1 MPCNPFSPDFL
12 DCLAQESASNIKKTV
27 AKAIIDG
34 ALLVLSSS
42 RISVNQNEVNIADL
56 PQNIRNVLSQM
67 KNEGMFEWTEEE
79 LQEWLDK
86 QP

>member
-1 MPCNPFSPDFL
+1 MPCNPFAPDFL

-34 ALLVLSSS
+34 ALVVLSNS
-42 RISVNQNEVNIADL
+42 RIAINQNETNIADL
-56 PQNIRNVLSQM
+56 PQNVRSVVIEMR
-67 KNEGMFEWTEEE
+67 NEGMFTWSEQE
-79 LQEWLDK
+79 LQEWLDN

>member
-1 MPCNPFSPDFL
+1 MPCNPFAPDFL

-42 RISVNQNEVNIADL
+42 RVSINQNEININDL
-56 PQNIRNVLSQM
+56 PQNIRSVVIQM
-67 KNEGMFEWTEEE
+67 RNEGMFTWSEQE
-79 LQEWLDK
+79 LQEWLDN

>member
-34 ALLVLSSS
+34 ALVVLSNS
-42 RISVNQNEVNIADL
+42 RIAINQNETNIADL
-56 PQNIRNVLSQM
+56 PQNVRSVVIEMR
-67 KNEGMFEWTEEE
+67 NEGMFTWSEQE
-79 LQEWLDK
+79 LQEWLDN